1 MLFFDARRRT
11 ARRETMNVLLE
22 TVAFLDVQVNHITKD
37 VGHINNK
44 VFQKT
49 LKDSVFF
56 AIAKRHGKNF
66 HIFAPNLKP

>member
-1 MLFFDARRRT
+1 MFWEERT
-11 ARRETMNVLLE
+11 SSYKVVSEPI
-22 TVAFLDVQVNHITKD
+22 AFLDVQVNHITKD